1 MAVVFSILDAT
12 WLQFRTHHIWY
23 HNTYYYD
30 IIINLVVKQIHIS
43 VLLRILASKTNKIK
57 YYIMAFVPLPP
68 KNHTFFSYPK
78 ISVICQSI

>member
-30 IIINLVVKQIHIS
+30 IINVVKQIHIS

-57 YYIMAFVPLPP
+57 YYIMAFVPSPEKNTLFFRIP
-68 KNHTFFSYPK
+68 KL
-78 ISVICQSI
+78 V

>member
-57 YYIMAFVPLPP
+57 YYIMAFVPSP
-68 KNHTFFSYPK
+68 KTTLFFRIPK
-78 ISVICQSI
+78 LV